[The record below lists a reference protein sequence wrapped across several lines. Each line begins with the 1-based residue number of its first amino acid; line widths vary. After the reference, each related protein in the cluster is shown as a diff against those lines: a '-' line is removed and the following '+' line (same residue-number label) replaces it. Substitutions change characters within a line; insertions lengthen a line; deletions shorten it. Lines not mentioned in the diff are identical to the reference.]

1 MRERR
6 VFMMLGIVLAIFV
19 LGIAYAAVS
28 RELEIKGNATGN
40 FDPSN
45 FQVIFSG
52 VTGVTGTKGVNTSGS
67 TATIDSVDPTKGTF
81 SFNGFTTKGQTQSA
95 TWTISNEN
103 NAELYAHIEMNTD
116 TEINKEHF
124 KVTCNLAGDVLAPNE
139 TTTVTVTVE
148 CIKTPEGNVES
159 GEITFGFTAT
169 SSHEGKELIT
179 FTIEGTE
186 YTAEAGMTW
195 EEWCNSSYNTGN
207 FYIFEQA
214 VYNENHH
221 YLLSEDTS
229 DTVLKE
235 ESIISGANYQSNGGL
250 DLAGVF
256 GPKIAT
262 C

>member
-6 VFMMLGIVLAIFV
+6 VFMLLGIVLAVFV
-19 LGIAYAAVS
+19 LGLAYAAVS
-28 RELEIKGNATGN
+28 TQLEITGNATGN

-52 VTGVTGTKGVNTSGS
+52 VSGVTGTKGVNTSGS
-67 TATIDSVDPTKGTF
+67 TATIDSVDKTKGSF

-103 NAELYAHIEMNTD
+103 DAELYAHIEINTD

-124 KVTCNLAGDVLAPNE
+124 KATCNLADDVIAPNE

-169 SSHEGKELIT
+169 SSHEGNQEMIN
-179 FTIEGTE
+179 FTVDGVEQSCP
-186 YTAEAGMTW
+186 AGWTW
-195 EEWCNSSYNTGN
+195 QQFVESEYNTVGV
-207 FYIFEQA
+207 FI
-214 VYNENHH
+214 
-221 YLLSEDTS
+221 SR
-229 DTVLKE
+229 
-235 ESIISGANYQSNGGL
+235 ESISAWRY
-250 DLAGVF
+250 
-256 GPKIAT
+256 
-262 C
+262 